1 MRASSVLLA
10 LPALSAAQQIP
21 LLDNV
26 VGQIKGFFAQASETA
41 SSAIPAASSAAAS
54 IPNPIDAATAKVAEV
69 QVPALT
75 LANHKEL
82 IQPGAATA
90 SPGID
95 EWMVFVTGGNATCF
109 GTCKRPE
116 EAFNGS
122 VTLLS
127 ATPNP
132 PSLAYL
138 NCDQDPVLCNAWGV
152 SPPRVLHIQ
161 LPQPLADQSTPAT
174 TVRAISFNR
183 TTISAPEI
191 AAIHLQETY
200 KQTAP
205 YEGFFH
211 PFNGPLAEY
220 GLAIPVGYAIWGFS
234 KIPSW
239 AFMIGVS
246 FISRNIMY
254 VSCVNKGLTTRI
266 LTISLGEDKLPA
278 ALPLPLLLLPRSKAK
293 ELTSSLSRQE
303 RDKLFIIAHREFPS
317 SVVKFAVR
325 DGIPP
330 STRLGLAR
338 NTINNFCKAP
348 IIFWIREIPWNDYLL
363 GTSRSLNEKA
373 CNFSKNWFLFIL
385 RRTKQ
390 RKDGVDHT

>member
-1 MRASSVLLA
+1 LSLHQSITTTTVATTKPFHHTRHTYTNMRASSVLLA

-54 IPNPIDAATAKVAEV
+54 IPNPIDAATAKVADV

-122 VTLLS
+122 VALLS

-254 VSCVNKGLTTRI
+254 VSHMIANLIGRI
-266 LTISLGEDKLPA
+266 LTIILGEDKLPA
-278 ALPLPLLLLPRSKAK
+278 VLPLPLLLLLLRSKAK
-293 ELTSSLSRQE
+293 ELTSSRSRQG
-303 RDKLFIIAHREFPS
+303 RDKPFIPTRPEFPS
-317 SVVKFAVR
+317 RSCTNHQGRYSAKCPF
-325 DGIPP
+325 GTCSKYYPQILY
-330 STRLGLAR
+330 ST
-338 NTINNFCKAP
+338 P
-348 IIFWIREIPWNDYLL
+348 
-363 GTSRSLNEKA
+363 
-373 CNFSKNWFLFIL
+373 
-385 RRTKQ
+385 
-390 RKDGVDHT
+390 